1 MLQNFQI
8 TGIDGPGLE
17 PLFAMSDGVLAE
29 KGVVRMIVDRKPGFP
44 CRISLEDAEIG
55 EEVLLLPY
63 VHHNT
68 SSPYRG
74 SGPIYIRK
82 NARPAS
88 FAVNEIPGMLLHRL
102 LSVRAYDS
110 AGMMQQ
116 ALVLNGSELQKTI
129 HELFANTH
137 IEYLQIH
144 NASPGCY
151 NCQVNRIA

>member
-17 PLFAMSDGVLAE
+17 PLFAMSDGELAE
-29 KGVVRMIVDRKPGFP
+29 KGMARMIVDRKPGFP
-44 CRISLEDAEIG
+44 CRISLVDAEVG

-88 FAVNEIPGMLLHRL
+88 LAVNEIPGMLLHRL

-116 ALVLNGSELQKTI
+116 ALVLNGSELPMAI
-129 HELFANTH
+129 HELFANKQ
-137 IEYLQIH
+137 IAYLQIH
-144 NASPGCY
+144 NAGPGCF
-151 NCQVNRIA
+151 NCQVNRSR